1 MNITEETIE
10 GRNVVFDSI
19 LEDIP
24 GGVSLD
30 KTRVPSTLKYLK
42 AGTLLNVNKSTR
54 VAEFLKTAKCVDA
67 SADGDNPRVAKGHLF
82 AAGDYVTDG
91 YVVAEISSITTSNDD
106 YDILVVG
113 TTLVNFAEDVVL
125 VESANGKSAGNFAAA
140 TVTIATGKTITVK
153 DPSGEAA
160 GIVVSIDSA
169 EDDNLAVSFSG
180 KTLTILLADT
190 TAANNTPAV
199 EIQAAVRAL
208 TGLGID
214 FSGFV
219 VTGDELAGSGVTAA
233 TGVMAANSPF
243 KYDPSGILKETVNVE
258 GSNAECSVVIRGAV
272 RESALPY
279 PVNTA
284 LKGLLNQITFNA

>member
-1 MNITEETIE
+1 MNITSETFG

-30 KTRVPSTLKYLK
+30 KTRVPSTLTYLK

-54 VAEFLKTAKCVDA
+54 VAEFIKTAKCVAD
-67 SADGDNPRVAKGHLF
+67 SADGDNVRVVKGHLF

-91 YVVAEISSITTSNDD
+91 YVVAEISSITTSEDD

-113 TTLVNFAEDVVL
+113 TTLVNYAAGVIL
-125 VESANGKSAGNFAAA
+125 VESASGKAVTKGATV
-140 TVTIATGKTITVK
+140 TVTIATDKTITVT
-153 DPSGEAA
+153 DPSGKAA
-160 GIVVSIDSA
+160 GLIVSIASA
-169 EDDNLAVSFSG
+169 ADDNLAVSFSG
-180 KTLTILLADT
+180 KTLSIALANT
-190 TAANNTPAV
+190 TGTKNTPAV

-208 TGLGID
+208 TSTLFD
-214 FSGFV
+214 FSQFV
-219 VTGDELAGSGVTAA
+219 LSGDEETTVTGTKTGTLAL
-233 TGVMAANSPF
+233 NSPY
-243 KYDPSGILKETVNVE
+243 KYDPSGILKDTVNVE

-279 PVNTA
+279 PVNNA
-284 LKGLLNQITFNA
+284 LKALLDITFNA